1 MILYNLSYLTMYRLI
16 VNLISFLI
24 KKRYLCLTKIYNYGS
39 VKRVFPKAI
48 RRNLQPIRKR

>member
-24 KKRYLCLTKIYNYGS
+24 KKRYLCLTKINNYGS
-39 VKRVFPKAI
+39 IKRVFPKAI
-48 RRNLQPIRKR
+48 RRNLQPIRER